1 MRSGGAR
8 TTGRRRAASLAL
20 VLLLAASATA
30 CEGSPRADDRPA
42 DPATSGSASGTP
54 TPSAVPTLDP
64 AHAVDAPGAREGR
77 WGPPDIIVTSAET
90 IPPDLVARIR
100 ALPGV
105 TDVERVARAE
115 IPVENRTLSVL
126 AVDPATY
133 RNYVVS
139 LPSARKQA
147 IWDRVAGGELA
158 IRPAAERELPVDEQG
173 FVALGSTADAPRIHV
188 GAYAQQT
195 WQADAVVNETWVKT
209 LGMTP
214 DNSLLIRTA
223 TAAPGPLRKPIERL
237 LRGTDAS
244 VQMTDVVAREGLD
257 PDVVQ
262 TAVVVGTIADAVGVY
277 RYRVL
282 GAGKIEPDPGW
293 VAEHITTESVPIL
306 GSVTCNKLIL
316 PQLRAALEEV
326 VSRGLADEIDRD
338 DYAGCYYPRFIA
350 GSTTLSNHAFGLAL
364 DLNVSGNQR
373 GTTGEMD
380 RGVVAAFE
388 KWGFTWGGRWRYTD
402 PMHFEMH
409 ELVSPR

>member
-1 MRSGGAR
+1 MLAGA
-8 TTGRRRAASLAL
+8 GP
-20 VLLLAASATA
+20 ATA
-30 CEGSPRADDRPA
+30 CEDSPRADDPPTVPA
-42 DPATSGSASGTP
+42 ASGQGSSP
-54 TPSAVPTLDP
+54 PAASQAPALDP
-64 AHAVDAPGAREGR
+64 AHAVEAPGAREGR

-90 IPPDLVARIR
+90 ISPDLVARIE
-100 ALPGV
+100 ALPGI
-105 TDVERVARAE
+105 TDVERLSRVE

-139 LPSARKQA
+139 LVSAETDEVWA
-147 IWDRVAGGELA
+147 RVAGGEVAVRPGARRALA
-158 IRPAAERELPVDEQG
+158 TDDRG
-173 FVALGSTADAPRIHV
+173 FVTLGSTEDAPRIHV
-188 GAYAQQT
+188 GAHAQQT
-195 WQADAVVNETWVKT
+195 WQADAVVNETWIDT

-223 TAAPGPLRKPIERL
+223 SAAPGPLRTPIERL

-282 GAGKIEPDPGW
+282 GGGRIAPDPGW
-293 VAEHITTESVPIL
+293 VAEHVTTESVPIL

-326 VSRGLADEIDRD
+326 VARGLADRIHPGE
-338 DYAGCYYPRFIA
+338 YAGCYYPRFIA

-364 DLNVSGNQR
+364 DLNVPGNQR
-373 GTTGEMD
+373 GTAGEMD

-388 KWGFTWGGRWRYTD
+388 KWGFAWGGRWRYTD

-409 ELVSPR
+409 ELVAPR